1 MKSAWDTGDLA
12 DDPQLQVFGD
22 QLDHAL
28 APPAVPTWEQVAAVI
43 DSDVEKAVKGA
54 VPTGEAVLRHAAAG
68 EVDRHRS
75 LTHGHADRH
84 DHAAGHSRATPVAT
98 KSRHVDPMR
107 RQQAVAAW
115 VLALPFLAL
124 FLVFTAGPVLA
135 SLGMSF
141 TDIRSTDMRS
151 PFAVGFTGL
160 DNYTQLLGDPLFQK
174 VMVNTFAYLV
184 LGVPLTMVL
193 ALAAAVG
200 LNRITF
206 LRGLFRIGYYLPVVT
221 SIVAVSVVWKFLLRE
236 EGGLFNAVLALVGID
251 GPGWLDSTTL
261 ALPSLVV
268 MSAWRNLGTLM
279 IIFLAGLATI
289 PAEVNEAAEVDGA
302 GPWQRFRH
310 ITLPML
316 KPTLLFGAVI
326 TSIGYLQFFEE
337 AFVMTKGGPLDSTR
351 SVTFFTYDQFG
362 YGNYGAASAASY
374 LLFLAVV
381 LFTLVQFRFL
391 GERKEKKR

>member
-1 MKSAWDTGDLA
+1 MSVKVVTPAPAAT
-12 DDPQLQVFGD
+12 
-22 QLDHAL
+22 
-28 APPAVPTWEQVAAVI
+28 PPAPT
-43 DSDVEKAVKGA
+43 
-54 VPTGEAVLRHAAAG
+54 R
-68 EVDRHRS
+68 
-75 LTHGHADRH
+75 
-84 DHAAGHSRATPVAT
+84 
-98 KSRHVDPMR
+98 SRHVDPTR

-151 PFAVGFTGL
+151 PFAVGFIGF
-160 DNYTQLLGDPLFQK
+160 DNYARLLADPLFQK
-174 VMVNTFAYLV
+174 VMVNTFLYLV
-184 LGVPLTMVL
+184 LGVPLTMAL
-193 ALAAAVG
+193 ALAVAVG

-206 LRGLFRIGYYLPVVT
+206 LRGLFRVGYYLPVVT
-221 SIVAVSVVWKFLLRE
+221 SIVAVSVVWKFLLRD
-236 EGGLFNAVLALVGID
+236 EGGLLNAVLALVGIN

-268 MSAWRNLGTLM
+268 MSSWRNLGALM
-279 IIFLAGLATI
+279 IIFLAGLQTI
-289 PAEVNEAAEVDGA
+289 PAEVNEATEVDGA
-302 GPWQRFRH
+302 SAWQRFRY

-316 KPTLLFGAVI
+316 RPTLLFGAVI

-362 YGNYGAASAASY
+362 FGNYGLAAAASY

-381 LFTLVQFRFL
+381 VFTFVQFRLL
-391 GERKEKKR
+391 GERKEK